1 MFKASVI
8 SRISVG
14 YTVVLLAMV
23 AISVFSLFRMS
34 EINSNLK
41 KVTQVAQPID
51 IKVNSVESKLD
62 QLNLSVYQH
71 YHADTI
77 SEQLKLEGSINAYQ
91 KKIQQQLDEMAR
103 LFADLP
109 NNDEKLHV
117 VEQFETSKAQVFN
130 AQKKSMNVASAAL
143 KNKAT
148 LEQYQSQIRQLDEQ
162 LGNITERYKRY
173 RQNQQITASLSQL
186 RYGISIAKQYLLIN
200 NLQELQ
206 ALSKEYKLWLD
217 DYVKSG
223 YQLQT
228 LSSNTTIQRN
238 ILTPMGAVATEL
250 AWIIGKQD
258 GIKSLQGSYLS
269 SKNVLIDNLSQVE
282 AGLLQLK
289 SDMAHI
295 SQLSQTFSATVEAQ
309 TTASVESSFTWIS
322 LATLTTLMFGILT
335 AFYITRSISR
345 PLKQTVADIEKLATG
360 NLGEQITIA
369 GKDEFAQLRQSL
381 QSLRVAFVNII
392 TDIKTQSEHIN
403 ESVDTL
409 STSAQHTTAIAN
421 QQKDQTTQVASAVL
435 EMTATSSEISDTAE
449 QATQLM
455 AHADALAT
463 QSQGLV
469 LENQTL
475 SEQLRGDMTSAAEVV
490 ASLDQECRQ
499 IQEVVNVIDT
509 IADQTNLLA
518 LNAAIEAARAAEHG
532 RGFAVV
538 ADEVR
543 TLAMR
548 TQTSTEQIQSK
559 INQLLSS
566 SELAVKALHSSVENT
581 ESCTQMAREI
591 DIQIKEF
598 AQGVSNA
605 HQLNEVIAEAAKQQ
619 HIAAQEISTSIEN
632 IDGLSLQTLD
642 QIQHNNAAA
651 TELDKASGA
660 LVLMNEQ
667 FKVQSK

>member
-34 EINSNLK
+34 EIDSNLK

-71 YHADTI
+71 YYTDDI
-77 SEQLKLEGSINAYQ
+77 SEQLRLEGSINAYQ
-91 KKIQQQLDEMAR
+91 KKIQQQLDAMAE
-103 LFADLP
+103 LFTNLP
-109 NNDEKLHV
+109 NNAEKIQV

-130 AQKKSMNVASAAL
+130 AQQKSMSVASTAL

-148 LEQYQSQIRQLDEQ
+148 LKQYQAQINQLDEQ
-162 LGNITERYKRY
+162 LANITERYKKY
-173 RQNQQITASLSQL
+173 RQNQLVTASLSQL
-186 RYGISIAKQYLLIN
+186 RYGISIAKQFLLIN

-206 ALSKEYKLWLD
+206 ALSQEYKLWLS

-223 YQLQT
+223 YQLQSI
-228 LSSNTTIQRN
+228 SSSAALERN
-238 ILTPMGAVATEL
+238 ILTPLGAVATDL

-258 GIKSLQGSYLS
+258 GIKSLQSSYLS
-269 SKNVLIDNLSQVE
+269 SKNVLISNLAQVE
-282 AGLLQLK
+282 SGLQQLK
-289 SDMAHI
+289 SDMARI
-295 SQLSQTFSATVEAQ
+295 SQLSQDFSAAVESQ

-322 LATLTTLMFGILT
+322 VATLATLIFGIMT
-335 AFYITRSISR
+335 ALYITRSISR

-360 NLGEQITIA
+360 NLGEQINVT

-381 QSLRVAFVNII
+381 QSLRVAFANII
-392 TDIKTQSEHIN
+392 TDIKTQSEQIN
-403 ESVDTL
+403 HSVDTL
-409 STSAQHTTAIAN
+409 SSSAQHTTTIAN

-435 EMTATSSEISDTAE
+435 EMTATSSEISDTAV

-455 AHADALAT
+455 AQADTLAT

-469 LENQTL
+469 QQNQTL
-475 SEQLRGDMTSAAEVV
+475 SEQLRCDMTSAADVV
-490 ASLDQECRQ
+490 ASLDKECRQ
-499 IQEVVNVIDT
+499 IEEVVNVIDT

-548 TQTSTEQIQSK
+548 TQASTEQIQTK
-559 INQLLSS
+559 IDQLLKSS
-566 SELAVKALHSSVENT
+566 DLAVQALRSSVQNT
-581 ESCTQMAREI
+581 ESCTQMAMEI
-591 DIQIKEF
+591 DVQIKEF
-598 AQGVSNA
+598 AQGVSDA

-632 IDGLSLQTLD
+632 IDELSLQTLD

-651 TELDKASGA
+651 NELDKASDA
-660 LVLMNEQ
+660 LVTMNEQ
-667 FKVQSK
+667 FKVQ

>member
-71 YHADTI
+71 YYADEI
-77 SEQLKLEGSINAYQ
+77 SEQLRLEGSINAYQ
-91 KKIQQQLDEMAR
+91 KKIQQQLDAMTE
-103 LFADLP
+103 LFTNLP
-109 NNDEKLHV
+109 NNGEKIQV
-117 VEQFETSKAQVFN
+117 VEQFEASKAQVFS
-130 AQKKSMNVASAAL
+130 AQKKSMSVASAAL

-148 LEQYQSQIRQLDEQ
+148 LKQYQIQISNLDKQLAD
-162 LGNITERYKRY
+162 ITERYTRY
-173 RQNQQITASLSQL
+173 RPNQAVSSSLSQL
-186 RYGISIAKQYLLIN
+186 RYGISIAKQFLLIN

-206 ALSKEYKLWLD
+206 ALSQEYKLWLS

-223 YQLQT
+223 YQLQA
-228 LSSNTTIQRN
+228 LSPSAPLERN
-238 ILTPMGAVATEL
+238 IIKPLGSVATDL
-250 AWIIGKQD
+250 AWVIGKQD
-258 GIKSLQGSYLS
+258 GIKSLQSSYLS
-269 SKNVLIDNLSQVE
+269 SKNVLISNLAQVE
-282 AGLLQLK
+282 SGLQQLK
-289 SDMAHI
+289 SDMAQI
-295 SQLSQTFSATVEAQ
+295 SKLSQDFSASVESQ

-322 LATLTTLMFGILT
+322 LATLTTLIFGILT
-335 AFYITRSISR
+335 ALYITRSISR

-360 NLGEQITIA
+360 NLQDHIDVS

-381 QSLRVAFVNII
+381 QRLRIAFVTII
-392 TDIKTQSEHIN
+392 TDIKTQSEQIN
-403 ESVDTL
+403 HSVDTL
-409 STSAQHTTAIAN
+409 SNSAQHTTTIAN

-435 EMTATSSEISDTAE
+435 EMTATSSEISDTAV

-455 AHADALAT
+455 AEADALAT

-469 LENQTL
+469 QQNQTL
-475 SEQLRGDMTSAAEVV
+475 SEQLRCDMTSAADVV
-490 ASLDQECRQ
+490 ASLDKECRQ
-499 IQEVVNVIDT
+499 IEEVVNVIDT

-548 TQTSTEQIQSK
+548 TQTSTEQIQTK
-559 INQLLSS
+559 INQLLKSS
-566 SELAVKALHSSVENT
+566 DLAVQALRSSVNNT
-581 ESCTQMAREI
+581 ESCTQMAKEI
-591 DIQIKEF
+591 DVQIKAF
-598 AQGVSNA
+598 AQGVSDA

-632 IDGLSLQTLD
+632 IDELSLQTLD
-642 QIQHNNAAA
+642 QIQHNHAAA
-651 TELDKASGA
+651 NELDKASDA
-660 LVLMNEQ
+660 LVTMNEQ
-667 FKVQSK
+667 FKVQ